1 MQVPLQIT
9 FRHMEPSSAVEA
21 RIRERCHKLEQFAE
35 HVTSCRITIEA
46 PHKHHH
52 KGGLYHVTIDITLPG
67 EKQMAS
73 RHLDQHHDHEDVYV
87 AIRDAFEAARHQLED
102 YVRRR
107 RADIKPQASNSAR
120 PNHGTLSAR

>member
-52 KGGLYHVTIDITLPG
+52 KGGLYQVTIDITLPR
-67 EKQMAS
+67 EKRMAS
-73 RHLDQHHDHEDVYV
+73 RHLDQHHEHEDVYV
-87 AIRDAFEAARHQLED
+87 AIRDAFDAARRQLED
-102 YVRRR
+102 YVRRQ